1 MLSIFGCYTP
11 IQCETIE
18 RMKVVSSLLIAI
30 LALPVQA
37 QSPASKGN
45 ETVFRSTSK
54 EVLLDVVVR
63 DKKGNLIK
71 NLKAEDVQVSD
82 DGQVQKILSFRLR
95 SGAELSTEEAAAA
108 VPGAKPVDAKLN
120 PAREIRL
127 VTLAFDRL
135 GSEGRKLSRQA
146 ALDILK
152 TDGGPNLYWAVF
164 MMDQRLSILQPY
176 TSDREKVGVSVEKA
190 TSASYSLFTEESDRI
205 AKELAISSTQ
215 DTAGSA
221 SAPTGGAPTSG
232 QMGSMASSAM
242 AQMTLSMLQFAD
254 TADRQQQGQAQLFGL
269 AAMIREQKRLP
280 GRKTLLYFTGGLNV
294 PPDRDDYFK
303 VMINDANRANVTVY
317 CIDANGLG
325 TDKQNAAGSDMLK
338 QASRSSATGM
348 TQRIGPVTSDQ
359 AQMFDR
365 ARDATMANPQVKL
378 EELAKETGG
387 TFIANTNDLKGP
399 VRKVSEEINTYYEIT
414 YSPVIDT
421 YDGHFRKIA
430 VAVARP
436 DAKVQT
442 RSGYFVLPSAQG
454 QDLLPY
460 EVPMLTALSKTPIP
474 RAIPYRSSVKS
485 FVARDGTPKA
495 VVVFDVPLENVT
507 MTRDEA
513 EKRFRLHT
521 AIMGLVKDST
531 GAIVQK
537 ISRDLNS
544 NGALE
549 NYDATRAGHFI
560 YTQYMTLVPGRYTL
574 ESAVLDRE
582 SMKIGAKKQSVIV
595 ASPAKEL
602 GISSMTLVRKLA
614 QPEKIGDLEDP
625 FEFKGG
631 KITPELNETVKGGK
645 GAAIGVYFVVY
656 AQQGQDATLALE
668 FMQDGK
674 LVAKSDLPM
683 PKPDENGRIN
693 YVASLP
699 IEALKAGQYEVLAK
713 VTQSGKGVQ
722 ERMMLNIEE

>member
-1 MLSIFGCYTP
+1 
-11 IQCETIE
+11 
-18 RMKVVSSLLIAI
+18 MKCVSPLLIVV
-30 LALPVQA
+30 LALPLNA
-37 QSPASKGN
+37 QSPASKADDA
-45 ETVFRSTSK
+45 VFKTSSK

-71 NLKAEDVQVSD
+71 NLKQDEVQVTD
-82 DGQVQKILSFRLR
+82 DGVKQKILSFRFR
-95 SGAELSTEEAAAA
+95 TGAEISTEEAAAA
-108 VPGAKPVDAKLN
+108 APATAGAKPAEAKLN

-164 MMDQRLSILQPY
+164 MLDQRLSILQAY
-176 TSDREKVGVSVEKA
+176 TSDRDKVSAGVEKA
-190 TSASYSLFTEESDRI
+190 TAASYSLFTEESDRI
-205 AKELAISSTQ
+205 AKELTISSSQ

-221 SAPTGGAPTSG
+221 ASPTGGAPTGG
-232 QMGSMASSAM
+232 QMGTMASAAM

-294 PPDRDDYFK
+294 PADRDDYFNA
-303 VMINDANRANVTVY
+303 MIADANRANVTVY

-325 TDKQNAAGSDMLK
+325 TDKQNAAGSDMLR
-338 QASRSSATGM
+338 QASRSSQTNM
-348 TQRIGPVTSDQ
+348 TKRSGPVTSDE

-378 EELAKETGG
+378 EELAKNTGG
-387 TFIANTNDLKGP
+387 TFVANTNDLKGP
-399 VRKVSEEINTYYEIT
+399 VRKITEEINTYYEIT
-414 YSPVIDT
+414 YAPVIDVF
-421 YDGHFRKIA
+421 DGHFRKIGLT
-430 VAVARP
+430 VSRP
-436 DAKVQT
+436 DVKIQT
-442 RSGYFVLPSAQG
+442 RSGYNAMPALQG

-460 EVPMLTALSKTPIP
+460 EVPMLTALQKTPAS
-474 RAIPYRSSVKS
+474 RAIVYRSGVKT
-485 FVARDGTPKA
+485 FIGKDGTPKA
-495 VVVFDVPLENVT
+495 TVVFDVPLENVT
-507 MTRDEA
+507 LTKDEA
-513 EKRFRLHT
+513 EKKFHLHT
-521 AIMGLVKDST
+521 AILGLLKDST

-544 NGALE
+544 TGQLE
-549 NYDATRAGHFI
+549 NFDATRAGHFI
-560 YTQYMTLVPGRYTL
+560 YTQYLTLEPGKYTL

-582 SMKIGAKKQSVIV
+582 NMKIGVKKQAVVI
-595 ASPAKEL
+595 AAPSKDLAM
-602 GISSMTLVRKLA
+602 SSLTLVRKLA
-614 QPEKIGDLEDP
+614 QPAQIGDPEDP

-631 KITPELNETVKGGK
+631 KVTPELNESVKGGK
-645 GAAIGVYFVVY
+645 GAGIGLYLVVY
-656 AQQGQDATLALE
+656 AQQGQDAKLSLE

-674 LVAKSDLPM
+674 LVAKSDMPM
-683 PKPDENGRIN
+683 PKVDEMGRIN

-699 IEALKAGQYEVLAK
+699 VEALKAGQYEVLAK
-713 VTQSGKGVQ
+713 VFQGGKGVQ